1 MYGPSPAQAHLK
13 VMRGRPSRRKC
24 YARGYAR
31 SYARLIML
39 CARLCAAAKSVTKVM
54 RGCPA
59 CVNDYAR
66 AMCGLC
72 ASYAQSY
79 AHLLKTQPQLAGASP
94 HPRGLIFFKTSEH
107 LKVARA

>member
-1 MYGPSPAQAHLK
+1 MGQVPPKPILK
-13 VMRGRPSRRKC
+13 
-24 YARGYAR
+24 
-31 SYARLIML
+31 
-39 CARLCAAAKSVTKVM
+39 LCAAAPPVENVMRGVMRGVACGPGLCAAATSVPKVM
-54 RGCPA
+54 QGCPA